1 MFVSV
6 LLKILKFIFK
16 GIGWFFLGLLMIFL
30 FNYLVA
36 ERYIFPEP
44 KPFSGASWYNP
55 YSGMDSTQWRR
66 TNLHMHSHAWGG
78 LTNGSNNS
86 NHKVWDLYRKMGYE
100 SIGISNY
107 QYIDTL
113 YAHQPYYIPVY
124 EHGYGI
130 FKNHQLS
137 IGARKVIWY
146 DLPFGQNLHH
156 KQYVLNRLKKH
167 TELLSI
173 NHPAF
178 FKGYKAEDF
187 KYLGNYDLIEALNG
201 YRNSIPHWDS
211 ALSAGKPAFL
221 MANDDMHDLSDPGEM
236 ARRTIVVNAPDNHRE
251 NILASLQS
259 GKSYGVEI
267 KLPMD
272 ETYESKMA
280 RFDTLPALIS
290 HAIINDTL
298 KFTLSSRFS
307 EVRFYGQHGKLLHRV
322 GKSTH
327 AEYVLQPNDT
337 YVRAEV
343 LYPTPNDMEGIVLFL
358 NPVIRSTDGTQ
369 PAMSQ
374 AILDVRGTWVYR
386 IIGFAS
392 VFFILANIIILRK
405 RFRKKRK

>member
-1 MFVSV
+1 MRI
-6 LLKILKFIFK
+6 LLKILKIIFK
-16 GIGWFFLGLLMIFL
+16 GIAWFFLGLLIIFL

-36 ERYIFPEP
+36 ERYHFTEP
-44 KPFSGASWYNP
+44 VPFSGAEWYNP
-55 YSGMDSTQWRR
+55 YKDMDSTHWRR

-78 LTNGSNNS
+78 ITNGSDNS
-86 NHKVWDLYRKMGYE
+86 NHNVWDLYRKLGYE

-146 DLPFGQNLHH
+146 DLPFGQNLHQ
-156 KQYVLNRLKKH
+156 KQYVLNLLKKH
-167 TELLSI
+167 TEILSI

-178 FKGYKAEDF
+178 FGGYKPEDF
-187 KYLGNYDLIEALNG
+187 KYLGNYNLLEALNG

-221 MANDDMHDLSDPGEM
+221 MANDDMHDIGDPGEVS
-236 ARRTIVVNAPDNHRE
+236 RRFIVVNAPDNHRE
-251 NILASLQS
+251 NILKSLYM

-272 ETYESKMA
+272 ETYEGKAA
-280 RFDTLPALIS
+280 RFDTLPYVTSCTIQ
-290 HAIINDTL
+290 NDTL
-298 KFTLSSRFS
+298 RFAMSSRFG
-307 EVRFYGQHGKLLHRV
+307 EVRFFGQHGKVLHRV
-322 GKSTH
+322 GKAFK
-327 AEYVLQPNDT
+327 AEYVLQPSDT
-337 YVRAEV
+337 YVRAVV
-343 LYPTPNDMEGIVLFL
+343 LYPTPNDIEGITYFL
-358 NPVIRSTDGTQ
+358 NPVMRSANGERPEMTT
-369 PAMSQ
+369 PEV
-374 AILDVRGTWVYR
+374 DVRATWVYR
-386 IIGFAS
+386 IIGFAT
-392 VFFILANIIILRK
+392 VIFLFANIIILRR